1 MKLPAGVRPF
11 GVTLLTVLEIVLGI
25 LTLLGGMAL
34 VFVGFIL
41 PEIFP
46 RVRYIAAGST
56 LSGFGLIGL
65 AVVDF
70 IVAFGLWSGV
80 NWARTLALIFAVFGI
95 GFSVLSLFLRPRVG
109 ELIALLLDLVIVYY
123 LMQPRVQRYF
133 ETQATAR

>member
-1 MKLPAGVRPF
+1 MAAAVRPF
-11 GVTLLTVLEIVLGI
+11 GVTVLTVLEIVLGV

-34 VFVGFIL
+34 LFVGFIL

-46 RVRYIAAGST
+46 RVRYVAAGSA
-56 LSGFGLIGL
+56 LSGFGLAGL
-65 AVVDF
+65 AIVDF

-109 ELIALLLDLVIVYY
+109 EFTALVLDLVIVYY
-123 LMQPRVQRYF
+123 LMQPRVQSYF
-133 ETQATAR
+133 QRRAIPR